1 MTIAIQSTP
10 PMPCPR
16 PHWIND
22 GTCDKNEIDSVF
34 KMDICRFDGGDCC
47 ERNLIG
53 NGVCDEVNNFESCGN
68 FDGGDCIMIKG
79 PAIYGKVTAKPSTTT
94 EETVSQLIL
103 NQIKTNKS
111 QKSSL
116 DIEIYG
122 EYLTPCQKTAWIKD
136 GVCDKDEAEFKMEAC
151 QFDGGDCCQKSL
163 IGNGICEEAN
173 NFGSCGN
180 FDGGDCKEEAEKEY
194 PSNEYG
200 DDEQLLAEFVE
211 YAYNDPCKFTKCKLN
226 SKCVNDKGM
235 VKCVELCDLVKC
247 GLNQNCVARNGEAE
261 CVFKK
266 NKTSTITTAR
276 ITTTTTP
283 TTAEATTV
291 VATTTTTTTATT
303 TTRKPR
309 KPKQVQTNSASLFP
323 TIGLPKYWFPTIRF
337 A

>member
-1 MTIAIQSTP
+1 MHTVLQKIYKI
-10 PMPCPR
+10 
-16 PHWIND
+16 
-22 GTCDKNEIDSVF
+22 
-34 KMDICRFDGGDCC
+34 
-47 ERNLIG
+47 LI
-53 NGVCDEVNNFESCGN
+53 
-68 FDGGDCIMIKG
+68 
-79 PAIYGKVTAKPSTTT
+79 IYLFP
-94 EETVSQLIL
+94 
-103 NQIKTNKS
+103 
-111 QKSSL
+111 
-116 DIEIYG
+116 
-122 EYLTPCQKTAWIKD
+122 
-136 GVCDKDEAEFKMEAC
+136 
-151 QFDGGDCCQKSL
+151 
-163 IGNGICEEAN
+163 
-173 NFGSCGN
+173 
-180 FDGGDCKEEAEKEY
+180 EEAEKEY

-247 GLNQNCVARNGEAE
+247 GLNQNCVASNGEAE

-266 NKTSTITTAR
+266 QNTSTSTITTAR

-283 TTAEATTV
+283 ITAEATRI
-291 VATTTTTTTATT
+291 VATTTTTTTTTTATTT